1 VSDDPDRARRNW
13 LAIQRWRN
21 QQRPGAPLHPSEIA
35 AERAATAEAEAE
47 RLAVTALPRAQ
58 QAAAWNTIIA
68 RQSTWLKFGPVSDEA
83 PAANATDESLSQ
95 PDPPL

>member
-1 VSDDPDRARRNW
+1 